1 MQKLSSFIREHIEA
15 ILNEW
20 EAFARALPVGSEMD
34 VEALRDHAQQMLE
47 EIVEDLETPQSA
59 EQQIAKSEG
68 KADAAADDL
77 TAAQEHGAGR
87 AGSGF
92 TVSQMVAEFR
102 AMRASVLR
110 LWAAQ
115 TDEVTASNL
124 DELTR
129 FNEAIDQAIAE
140 SIAKYTEDIERAR
153 ERFLAVLGH
162 DLVNPLGAILTSSRF
177 MLESGELVEPNQTL
191 IGRIASSA
199 DRMNRLVADLLDFTR
214 TRFGDGIPVV
224 RVEMDARKLVND
236 VVSETAASHPERVIQ
251 TELTGDLHG
260 RWDRERLAQMLSNLI
275 GNAVQHGVP
284 DRPIRVIARGDGD
297 DVRISVHNDGT
308 LAQGG
313 DVRQLFRPMKPS
325 RRDRSNDRRH
335 LGLGLYIVDK
345 IVKAHSGSIDVTS
358 EHEHGTTFTV
368 RLPRH
373 AG

>member
-1 MQKLSSFIREHIEA
+1 MQKLSSFIRENIEA

-20 EAFARALPVGSEMD
+20 ESFARALPVGSAMD
-34 VEALRDHAQQMLE
+34 VVALRDHAQQMLE

-59 EQQIAKSEG
+59 AEQILKSEG
-68 KADAAADDL
+68 KADAAEDDL

-102 AMRASVLR
+102 ALRASVLR
-110 LWAAQ
+110 LWAQ
-115 TDEVTASNL
+115 HTDEVGPTNL

-140 SIAKYTEDIERAR
+140 SIGKYTEDIERAR

-177 MLESGELVEPNQTL
+177 MLESGDLVEPNQTL

-224 RVEMDARKLVND
+224 RVETDARKLVND
-236 VVSETAASHPERVIQ
+236 VVSEVAASHPDRVIQ

-260 RWDRERLAQMLSNLI
+260 LWDRERLAQMLSNLI

-284 DRPIRVIARGDGD
+284 DQPVRVTARGDAGD
-297 DVRISVHNDGT
+297 VCISVHNEGQ
-308 LAQGG
+308 LAQRI
-313 DVRQLFRPMKPS
+313 DLAQLFRPMKPS
-325 RRDRSNDRRH
+325 RRDHATDRRH

-345 IVKAHSGSIDVTS
+345 IVKAHAGSIEVTS
-358 EHEHGTTFTV
+358 ERDRGTTFTV
-368 RLPRH
+368 RLPKR
-373 AG
+373 AV